1 MKTTAFHK
9 LFLMATVSCL
19 CICSTGCLRLTNHAI
34 GVAMSSMGPH
44 AYQSTAHNF
53 YFFGSKLCMREIAT
67 PTRLAPVAVIDFPLE
82 LALDL
87 IILPGQCLDA
97 KNINKWQ
104 KEYFSHLSLGELAY
118 GGYKSEFRRRLN
130 ELPSVH
136 LNHQNI
142 VEGILSACPPW
153 EQRRLRPC
161 FKILFQKDPRYIK
174 AFLCSE
180 KCMNRENRLIIRDIL
195 SRNLH
200 KQVSEEYAIFL
211 YIGHN
216 NAGKD
221 MLDLVKT
228 MLKKGCDPNAI
239 PPFQDRLKESIRGK
253 SALDIAQD
261 YLERASKMPQHK
273 FTLEYIHY
281 LQQLIKLLKDHGA
294 KTAAELG
301 Q

>member
-1 MKTTAFHK
+1 MKTVAFRK
-9 LFLMATVSCL
+9 LFLLAAVSFL

-44 AYQSTAHNF
+44 AYHSTAHNF
-53 YFFGSKLCMREIAT
+53 YFFGSKLCIREIAT

-87 IILPGQCLDA
+87 IVLPFQCLDA
-97 KNINKWQ
+97 KNINQWQ

-130 ELPSVH
+130 ELPSDH

-216 NAGKD
+216 NAGKN

-239 PPFQDRLKESIRGK
+239 PPFQDRLKESIRSK

-261 YLERASKMPQHK
+261 YLERAENEPQNK
-273 FTLEYIHY
+273 FTLEYILY
-281 LQQLIKLLKDHGA
+281 LKQLIKLLKDHGA
-294 KTAAELG
+294 KTAEELG